1 VEERTSF
8 DQNPMLWIEN
18 YESQQQELRDK
29 IVAAQNYYQVLIL
42 IML

>member
-1 VEERTSF
+1 
-8 DQNPMLWIEN
+8 MLWIEN
-18 YESQQQELRDK
+18 YESQQQERDK

>member
-1 VEERTSF
+1 
-8 DQNPMLWIEN
+8 MLWIEN

-29 IVAAQNYYQVLIL
+29 IVSAQNYYQVLIL